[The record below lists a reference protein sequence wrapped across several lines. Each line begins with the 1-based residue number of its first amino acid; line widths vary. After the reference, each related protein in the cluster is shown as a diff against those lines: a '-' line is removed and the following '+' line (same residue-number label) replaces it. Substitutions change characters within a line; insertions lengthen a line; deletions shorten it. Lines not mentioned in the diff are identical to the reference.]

1 VTYQQVLERDLRFMD
16 AAAISLCRDNG
27 VPIGIFN
34 LTQEG
39 NIRRVVC
46 GERVGSIV
54 HKTATGGRAN

>member
-1 VTYQQVLERDLRFMD
+1 MD

-34 LTQEG
+34 LTHEG

-54 HKTATGGRAN
+54 HKTATGERAN